1 MTSATQTKIR
11 PLGDRVVVKVVKQE
25 MTSGGIV
32 LPDTAQEKPQLG
44 EVIAVGTGRLMD
56 NGNRAKMEVEA
67 GNKVLFAKYA
77 GTEIKLDGEEY
88 LVISEKDILGVVT
101 E

>member
-1 MTSATQTKIR
+1 MVATKTKVR
-11 PLGDRVVVKVVKQE
+11 PLGDRVVVKVVKNE

-44 EVIAVGTGRLMD
+44 EVIAVGNGRVLD
-56 NGNRAKMEVEA
+56 NGERSKMEVEA
-67 GNKVLFAKYA
+67 GNKILFAKYA
-77 GTEIKLDGEEY
+77 GTEVKLDGEEF

>member
-1 MTSATQTKIR
+1 MVATQTKIR
-11 PLGDRVVVKVVKQE
+11 PLGDRVVVKVVKNE

-44 EVIAVGTGRLMD
+44 EVIAVGNGRLLD
-56 NGNRAKMEVEA
+56 SGERAKMEVQT
-67 GNKVLFAKYA
+67 GNKILFAKYA
-77 GTEIKLDGEEY
+77 GTEVKLDGEEY
-88 LVISEKDILGVVT
+88 LVISEKDILGIV